1 MGLPGFSRFL
11 RSYLGKLTYDDL
23 TFNEVQNW
31 AQFYGPGYIPEYR
44 YEYNDYV
51 LKCTECGI
59 AGGSSMNREHNF
71 KCSKYIPR
79 TNSDIT
85 RDESM
90 HVLFTSFIYLS
101 KKRYTN
107 ITVDNEEIDDKT
119 PSDNPR
125 KRHMNSIV
133 DDRYQKKGKTY
144 IESIKI
150 PIPIDWRS
158 DDGLKRQRDKKM
170 EEIDSPSRTK
180 KALICTI

>member
-1 MGLPGFSRFL
+1 M
-11 RSYLGKLTYDDL
+11 RSYFGKLTYDDL

-51 LKCTECGI
+51 LKCTECGF

-71 KCSKYIPR
+71 KCSNFIPR
-79 TNSDIT
+79 NNSDIT
-85 RDESM
+85 RDEFH
-90 HVLFTSFIYLS
+90 HVHFTSFIYLS

-107 ITVDNEEIDDKT
+107 LDADIEEIDDKT
-119 PSDNPR
+119 LSDNPR
-125 KRHMNSIV
+125 KRHMNSVV
-133 DDRYQKKGKTY
+133 DIRYQKKGKEDFSIDQTLPLV
-144 IESIKI
+144 ESDIQSTNK
-150 PIPIDWRS
+150 
-158 DDGLKRQRDKKM
+158 LKRHRDKKM